1 MAQDNGGPV
10 RDWRAEVDDLVAR
23 ARRALDQ
30 VLPPVT
36 TPPARIHEAMRYS
49 ALAGGKVLRPLLL
62 MAAARCVGGPRAVTP
77 AVERAAAAVELVH
90 TYSLIHD
97 DLPAMD
103 DDDLRR
109 GRPTLHRAFDE
120 ATAILAGDAL
130 QPLAFAWLAEA
141 PFAPEVRVEMVD
153 ALARAAGPAGLVGGQ
168 QLDLDP
174 AGVPSLEALLELEA
188 MKTGALFL
196 ASVRLGALAAG
207 VRPGGGGRLE
217 RFARRLGL
225 LFQVTDDLLDAARGE
240 PSSAVTLAGEEAAR
254 RLADRLAEE
263 ALGALDGYAG
273 EAARRLRELVA
284 LVRNRRL

>member
-1 MAQDNGGPV
+1 MSDPGALPVEEALELDRAWVDAELARRLAGLEAEGTPGRLAEAIRYAVLGPGKRLRPVLCAWVRDLLAEPETGGAGGGGRSAPGARPAQDPV
-10 RDWRAEVDDLVAR
+10 LAPAC
-23 ARRALDQ
+23 AL
-30 VLPPVT
+30 
-36 TPPARIHEAMRYS
+36 
-49 ALAGGKVLRPLLL
+49 
-62 MAAARCVGGPRAVTP
+62 
-77 AVERAAAAVELVH
+77 ELVH
-90 TYSLIHD
+90 AYSLAHD

-207 VRPGGGGRLE
+207 VRP
-217 RFARRLGL
+217 
-225 LFQVTDDLLDAARGE
+225 
-240 PSSAVTLAGEEAAR
+240 
-254 RLADRLAEE
+254 
-263 ALGALDGYAG
+263 
-273 EAARRLRELVA
+273 
-284 LVRNRRL
+284 